1 MTLPAAIAV
10 ADELREELLA
20 EIERAKAERGLLRTF
35 DAQLI
40 HARLQ
45 EREEFLA
52 RTQELERRLRAA
64 TDGMAVVSL
73 ELAARMGEIR
83 SLAGTLNELTSLNHQ
98 LARRAADCARAYV
111 QALSPKAAAYD
122 RRGYSRAMAA
132 GAGLSRRA

>member
-1 MTLPAAIAV
+1 MTLPAAIAI
-10 ADELREELLA
+10 ADELRRELLA

-45 EREEFLA
+45 EREEFLS

-64 TDGMAVVSL
+64 TDGAAAISL
-73 ELAARMGEIR
+73 DLSARLGELR
-83 SLAGTLNELTSLNHQ
+83 SLAGTLNELTALNHQ
-98 LARRAADCARAYV
+98 LARRAAECARAYV
-111 QALSPKAAAYD
+111 QALTPKAAAYD
-122 RRGYSRAMAA
+122 RRGYSRAVAA